1 MGYDVGRSGQIS
13 LYDGTEYN
21 AANCPF
27 ESYIKQSQAQQFYG
41 QRDGMEYWIL
51 VASHD
56 NF

>member
-41 QRDGMEYWIL
+41 QRDGMEY
-51 VASHD
+51 
-56 NF
+56 